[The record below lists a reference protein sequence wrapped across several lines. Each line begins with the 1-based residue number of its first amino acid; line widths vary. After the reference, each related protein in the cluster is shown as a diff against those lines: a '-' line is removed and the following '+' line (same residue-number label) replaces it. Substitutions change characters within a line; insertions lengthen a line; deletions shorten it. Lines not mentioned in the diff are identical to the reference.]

1 MARSIALLFSQKF
14 MLSAVVVYQLTTGL
28 IAEYG
33 VIDLMIPC
41 LFKTFFHVECWGCGL
56 SSAAIELLHFRFS
69 LAAEK
74 NPMIFAVVGLVAYY
88 FAKHSLLFA
97 DPNTVGE

>member
-1 MARSIALLFSQKF
+1 

-28 IAEYG
+28 LAEYG

-56 SSAAIELLHFRFS
+56 SSAAIELV
-69 LAAEK
+69 
-74 NPMIFAVVGLVAYY
+74 IFALA
-88 FAKHSLLFA
+88 
-97 DPNTVGE
+97 

>member
-1 MARSIALLFSQKF
+1 

-33 VIDLMIPC
+33 AIDLMIPC
-41 LFKTFFHVECWGCGL
+41 LFKTLFHVECWGCGL

-74 NPMIFAVVGLVAYY
+74 NPIIFAVVGLVAYY